1 MNDNILLQEQATKNL
16 KPVLLISA
24 IFIIWSFI
32 VIGPF
37 KELIRAIILIVFMN
51 VIATINYYDDIIPDK
66 LNLLFGIVG
75 IIMNLITGNIS
86 ILSMIGG
93 FLIGGG
99 GLFIIAFVYEVIT
112 KREGL
117 GGGLIKYVAVL
128 GLWLGYKYIL
138 VAIILGFIGLTIIL
152 PILVALKLKKVPSS
166 IPADMFFSFGTLI
179 AILYGDKILNTIGW

>member
-1 MNDNILLQEQATKNL
+1 MNDDILLQEQVTKNL
-16 KPVLLISA
+16 KPVILISG
-24 IFIIWSFI
+24 IIIIWSFI
-32 VIGPF
+32 VIDPF

-75 IIMNLITGNIS
+75 IIINLITGNVG

-93 FLIGGG
+93 LLIGGG
-99 GLFIIAFVYEVIT
+99 GLFIIAFVYEIIT

-138 VAIILGFIGLTIIL
+138 VAIVLGFIGLAIIL
-152 PILVALKLKKVPSS
+152 PILVALKFKKVSS
-166 IPADMFFSFGTLI
+166 AIPADMFFSFGTLM
-179 AILYGDKILNTIGW
+179 AILYGDKILNMIGW